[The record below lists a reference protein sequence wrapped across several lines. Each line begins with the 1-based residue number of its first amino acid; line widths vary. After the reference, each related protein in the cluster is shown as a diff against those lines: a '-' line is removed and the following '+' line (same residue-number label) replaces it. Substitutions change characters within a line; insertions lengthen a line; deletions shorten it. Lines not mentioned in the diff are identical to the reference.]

1 MKKYIDRTIKI
12 FFSIAITF
20 AWPSMGQWKQYLYTD
35 GISSNY
41 TFQTHK
47 DDKNRIW
54 IGTQNGVTLINGS
67 EMKKFGSEHG
77 LPASDVTFISSV
89 GENVYVATSNKRI
102 YELKD
107 NGRFE
112 KTNIVQGNKIHS
124 MKNINGKLFV
134 STNLENIMYDGEKI
148 SFMKN
153 GFPKAEIKDIFN
165 FKGET
170 WFVSEDQ
177 IIKKKNKKFEVEN
190 IQFSKAN
197 VKIQSFVSHN
207 GIEYFG
213 TNKGFWAK
221 ENKKNPYLIKNMSV
235 VSLNV
240 TDSGY
245 ILIGSKKGVYY
256 FSDGEVKQFLLTNVN
271 NASINSI
278 NYVSENEIWYST
290 FGSGVFLQ
298 DMGTFKNIYSE
309 NGFDPK
315 GMVFDIILW
324 KQKKYIATKNG
335 LFVFDHNKVE
345 KHLTKKDGLPSNV
358 ILDLDAKDDKELWL
372 ATSNGLS
379 KYTGKDFLNFSR
391 KNGLPSKLVTTVHV
405 DRKTPN
411 TVWTGSE
418 NSGLT
423 RYDKNGFF
431 TYATQDGL
439 PGNSI
444 RDITQLPDGNLVLA
458 VYNKGVALYNGK
470 SFQLIDKNLDD
481 KRVIIVT
488 EGPKN
493 LIWAGTESA
502 GIAVMEDNAFT
513 KISDLDGLGHNE
525 IFSMHYDGKN
535 LWAGTFGGGVS
546 VLADNNWFTLRKID
560 GLNSNTI
567 GAIHSDSNGMVFLGG
582 NNGLSILNPVED
594 PFRIRFNNILTPK
607 AEISYEQSLKEGIAG
622 IVDDRFYLNI
632 NPIIYNPTNSK
643 VKYRTRLRYVDED
656 LLGSWSFPQENSR
669 LTFSSSNVGLYEY
682 QIQGIDNRLIL
693 SEIVKIKFSIGRV
706 WYLDPKTAIPFWGGI
721 LFLFGF
727 SIITYINFR
736 KKTKE
741 ANDLREAEI
750 ARQQA
755 EMEEAREFQQAML
768 PKEMPKNDN
777 YDIVGFQQTATEVG
791 GDFFD
796 FMQREDG
803 SWVAICGDATG
814 HGLTSGNVV
823 SITKTAMSSLIEED
837 PIPVLDSLNKTLLK
851 MNIGLNRM
859 CLNIA
864 AIGEDS
870 IKFSSA
876 GMPPAYYYSS
886 KKNELKEILVGA
898 LPLGSFKDALHMEEE
913 IPFENKGDILVMM
926 SDGLPEAEN
935 VRDEMVGYER
945 TEQKIRELS
954 DKSAEELKDGL
965 VSLCDTW
972 LEGNAEL
979 KDDMTFVIIKKK

>member
-1 MKKYIDRTIKI
+1 MKKHIDCAIKI
-12 FFSIAITF
+12 FFSMAITY
-20 AWPSMGQWKQYLYTD
+20 AGLSKGQWKQYLYTD

-47 DDKNRIW
+47 DDKNRVW
-54 IGTQNGVTLINGS
+54 IGTQNGITLLNGL
-67 EMKKFGSEHG
+67 EVKKFSSEHG
-77 LPASDVTFISSV
+77 LPATDITFINSI
-89 GENVYVATSNKRI
+89 GDNIYVATSNKRI

-124 MKNINGKLFV
+124 MENINGKLFV
-134 STNLENIMYDGEKI
+134 STNIENIMFDGNKI

-153 GFPKAEIKDIFN
+153 GFPRAEIKDIFKN
-165 FKGET
+165 KEET
-170 WFVSEDQ
+170 WFISENQ
-177 IIKKKNKKFEVEN
+177 LIKKKNKKFEVEN
-190 IQFSKAN
+190 IQFPKTN
-197 VKIQSFVSHN
+197 VKIQSFIVHN
-207 GIEYFG
+207 GVEYFG
-213 TNKGFWAK
+213 TNKGLWAR
-221 ENKKNPYLIKNMSV
+221 KNNMKPYIVKNMNV
-235 VSLNV
+235 LSLEI

-245 ILIGSKKGVYY
+245 VLIGSKKGIHY
-256 FSDGEVKQFLLTNVN
+256 FKNGEVKQFLKANLSDV
-271 NASINSI
+271 SINSI

-298 DMGTFKNIYSE
+298 DLGTIKNIYPE
-309 NGFDPK
+309 DGFNPK
-315 GMVFDIILW
+315 GMVFDIVHW
-324 KQKKYIATKNG
+324 KTKKYIATKNG
-335 LFVFDHNKVE
+335 LFVFDQNKVE
-345 KHLTKKDGLPSNV
+345 NHFTKKDGLPSDL
-358 ILDLDAKDDKELWL
+358 ILDLDAKDNEELWL
-372 ATSNGLS
+372 ATANGLS
-379 KYTGKDFLNFSR
+379 KFTGEDFLNFSR
-391 KNGLPSKLVTTVHV
+391 DNGLPSKLVTSVHV
-405 DRKTPN
+405 DRQKSGTI
-411 TVWTGSE
+411 WTGSE

-423 RYDKNGFF
+423 RYDENGFF
-431 TYATQDGL
+431 TYSTQDGL

-444 RDITQLPDGNLVLA
+444 RDITQLSNGDLVLA
-458 VYNKGVALYNGK
+458 VYNKGVAFYDKK
-470 SFQLIDKNLDD
+470 SFQLIDKNLED

-502 GIAVMEDNAFT
+502 GIAVMENKSFT

-546 VLADNNWFTLRKID
+546 VLADNTWFTLREID

-567 GAIHSDSNGMVFLGG
+567 GAIHSDPNGLVFLGG
-582 NNGLSILNPVED
+582 NNGLSVLNAVKD
-594 PFRIRFNNILTPK
+594 PFDIKFNTILTPK
-607 AEISYEQSLKEGIAG
+607 AEISYELSLKENITG
-622 IVDDRFYLNI
+622 IVNDRFYLNI
-632 NPIIYNPTNSK
+632 NPIVYNPTNSK
-643 VKYRTRLRYVDED
+643 VKYRTRIKYVDGD
-656 LLGSWSFPQENSR
+656 FLGPWSFPKENPR
-669 LTFSSSNVGLYEY
+669 LAFSSSNVGLYEY

-693 SEIVKIKFSIGRV
+693 SEIVKIKFNIGKV

-750 ARQQA
+750 ERQQA

-796 FMQREDG
+796 FMRRKDG
-803 SWVAICGDATG
+803 SWIAICGDATG

-823 SITKTAMSSLIEED
+823 SITKTALSSLIEEN
-837 PIPVLDSLNKTLLK
+837 PVPVLDSLNKTLLK

-864 AIGEDS
+864 AIGKNS

-886 KKNELKEILVGA
+886 KKDELKEILVGA
-898 LPLGSFKDALHMEEE
+898 LPLGSFKDALHIEEE
-913 IPFENKGDILVMM
+913 IPFEDKGDMLVMM

-935 VRDEMVGYER
+935 IRDEMVGYER

-954 DKSAEELKDGL
+954 DKSAEEIKDGL
-965 VSLCDTW
+965 VNLCNSW
-972 LEGNAEL
+972 LKGNAEL

>member
-1 MKKYIDRTIKI
+1 MKKYMDLCIKI
-12 FFSIAITF
+12 LFLLAIIHGK
-20 AWPSMGQWKQYLYTD
+20 PSQGQWKQYLYTD

-54 IGTQNGVTLINGS
+54 IGTQNGITLIDGL

-77 LPASDVTFISSV
+77 LPSADISFIQSM

-102 YELKD
+102 YKLKED
-107 NGRFE
+107 GRFE
-112 KTNIVQGNKIHS
+112 KTNIIKGNKIHL
-124 MKNINGKLFV
+124 MKNVNGKLFV
-134 STNLENIMYDGEKI
+134 STNLENVMYDGIKV

-153 GFPKAEIKDIFN
+153 GFPKAEIKDVFQYN
-165 FKGET
+165 GET

-177 IIKKKNKKFEVEN
+177 IIKKKNKKFEVEK
-190 IQFSKAN
+190 IQFPKTN
-197 VKIQSFVSHN
+197 VKIQSFIFYD

-213 TNKGFWAK
+213 TNKGFWLR
-221 ENKKNPYLIKNMSV
+221 EYNKKLTLVKDINVL
-235 VSLNV
+235 SLDI
-240 TDSGY
+240 TKSGC
-245 ILIGSKKGVYY
+245 ILIGSKKGIHY
-256 FSDGEVKQFLLTNVN
+256 FIDEKVQQFALGSSSNT
-271 NASINSI
+271 SINSI
-278 NYVSENEIWYST
+278 DYVSENEIWYST
-290 FGSGVFLQ
+290 FGSGIFLQ
-298 DMGTFKNIYSE
+298 DIGTFKNIYSKD
-309 NGFDPK
+309 GFNPK

-335 LFVFDHNKVE
+335 LYVFDKNRIV
-345 KHLTKKDGLPSNV
+345 KHFTKKDGLPSNI
-358 ILDLDAKDDKELWL
+358 ILDLDAKDDEELWL

-391 KNGLPSKLVTTVHV
+391 KSGLPSKLVTSVHV
-405 DRKTPN
+405 DRKKPSTI
-411 TVWTGSE
+411 WTGSE

-431 TYATQDGL
+431 TFAVQDGL

-444 RDITQLPDGNLVLA
+444 RDIEQLPNGNLVLA
-458 VYNKGVALYNGK
+458 CYNKGIALYDGN
-470 SFQLIDKNLDD
+470 SFQLYDNGLDD

-488 EGPKN
+488 PGIGE

-502 GIAVMEDNAFT
+502 GIAVLENEAFT
-513 KISDLDGLGHNE
+513 KIRDTDGLGHNE
-525 IFSMHYDGKN
+525 IFSMHYDGRR

-546 VLADNNWFTLRKID
+546 VLSDNTWFTLREAD

-567 GAIHSDSNGMVFLGG
+567 GAIFSDPNGEVLLGG
-582 NNGLSILNPVED
+582 NNGLSILNPATD
-594 PFRIRFNNILTPK
+594 LFDIRFNNVLTPK
-607 AEISYEQSLKEGIAG
+607 AEISYENSIKENISG
-622 IVDDRFYLNI
+622 IVDDRFYINI
-632 NPIIYNPTNSK
+632 NPVVYNPTNAK
-643 VKYRTRLRYVDED
+643 IKYRTRLRYIDED
-656 LLGSWSFPQENSR
+656 RLGSWSLPQENPR
-669 LTFSSSNVGLYEY
+669 LTFSSSNVGFFEY
-682 QIQGIDNRLIL
+682 QIQGIDNRLKL
-693 SEIVKIKFSIGRV
+693 SEIVKIKFSIGKV

-721 LFLFGF
+721 LFLLGF
-727 SIITYINFR
+727 SITTYINFR

-796 FMQREDG
+796 FMQRKDG

-864 AIGEDS
+864 VIGQDS

-886 KKNELKEILVGA
+886 KKDELKEILVGA
-898 LPLGSFKDALHMEEE
+898 LPLGSFKDALHMEEK
-913 IPFENKGDILVMM
+913 ISFENKGDILVMM

-935 VRDEMVGYER
+935 ARDEMVGYER

-954 DKSAEELKDGL
+954 NMSAEEIKNGL